1 MACGT
6 SHADRGGDPLHLLDK
21 VALFCLLVALFCYGR
36 CHCRHSQKGLTLR
49 DGGGETFQATA
60 KPDDDLHVFLVPE
73 VRFEL
78 TIDTQYFQEPGVV
91 PRQN

>member
-1 MACGT
+1 M
-6 SHADRGGDPLHLLDK
+6 
-21 VALFCLLVALFCYGR
+21 
-36 CHCRHSQKGLTLR
+36 
-49 DGGGETFQATA
+49 GGGETFQATA